1 MSDNVEDLD
10 ERRTSLRLDMEA
22 ERIVLSWNDKEGV
35 LNTDEGICIDL
46 ARHGVLID
54 YKHGFDLGDL
64 LNITFNPDNDKAHTV
79 KGQVCRTTECNP
91 NSFHIALQL
100 IATDK

>member
-1 MSDNVEDLD
+1 MTDDVEDID
-10 ERRTSLRLDMEA
+10 ERRTSLRIDMEA
-22 ERIVLSWNDKEGV
+22 ERIVLSWHDEEGV

-54 YKHGFDLGDL
+54 YKQGFELGEL

-79 KGQVCRTTECNP
+79 KGQVCRATPCHP
-91 NSFHIALQL
+91 NSFHIAVQL
-100 IATDK
+100 ITTKK

>member
-22 ERIVLSWNDKEGV
+22 ERIVLTWHDKKGI

-46 ARHGVLID
+46 ARRGALID
-54 YKHGFDLGDL
+54 YKEGFELGEL

-79 KGQVCRTTECNP
+79 KGQVCRTTQCNP

-100 IATDK
+100 ITTDK